1 MWPTW
6 HSMSSPRA
14 EVARDSWAPAPAV
27 VRDAST
33 TVGASQ
39 LSLTAP
45 GVHLVMA
52 SWNRWPH
59 ALPQLVTPEK
69 ERAARFRNEVARGE
83 FIVGR
88 ATARALLGLV
98 LHTDPRSVPIVS
110 NCGRCGA
117 AEHGKP
123 RVAQDQAPHFS
134 ISHSAGRVV
143 VALSTHG
150 PVGVDIELVRPQPE
164 LTGVAELALCG
175 DERRHL
181 ARLRHEDE
189 TEALHWFSTRWCLK
203 EAITKR
209 DGDGLARDPRTVLP
223 EEHAVL
229 DLSRTLPTGLAG
241 AVAFEAGVPVIC
253 WWAAPAR

>member
-1 MWPTW
+1 
-6 HSMSSPRA
+6 
-14 EVARDSWAPAPAV
+14 
-27 VRDAST
+27 
-33 TVGASQ
+33 
-39 LSLTAP
+39 
-45 GVHLVMA
+45 MA
-52 SWNRWPH
+52 SWHRWPH
-59 ALPQLVTPEK
+59 VIRQLVPHEE

-98 LHTDPRSVPIVS
+98 LRTDPRSVPLVTTCS
-110 NCGRCGA
+110 RCGA

-143 VALSTHG
+143 VALSTQG

-164 LTGVAELALCG
+164 LTGLAELALCRE
-175 DERRHL
+175 ERRHL

-189 TEALHWFSTRWCLK
+189 TEALRWFSTRWCLK

-209 DGDGLARDPRTVLP
+209 DGDGFARDPRTVLP

-229 DLSRTLPTGLAG
+229 DLSPTLPAGLAG
-241 AVAFEAGVPVIC
+241 AVAFEAGAPVIC
-253 WWAAPAR
+253 WWAAPASESDPGAVVPVV